1 MERYNLIVLGA
12 GSGGLTVAGGA
23 ALLGARVALLEK
35 HRMGGDCLNYGCV
48 PSKALLR
55 AAKVAHTIRT
65 AEKYGIPG
73 VPALAAR
80 DLRAVMDRVRQAQ
93 ACVAPHDSV
102 ERFTGLGVDVH
113 LAAGRLESPHVVRP
127 EGGPAIW
134 GRHIVLATG
143 SRPRVPDLLGLEG
156 AGFLTNETVFDCE
169 RLPSTLLVIGGGPVG
184 AELGQAFAR
193 LGSRVTIVSGGEHIL
208 PREDGDAAAILAA
221 QLDREGVAILDR
233 ARAVRVA
240 HGVGVKSVVVRMP
253 EGERTID
260 AEEIL
265 VAAGRRANVEGLG
278 LEQAGVA
285 FDERGIRV
293 DRTCRTTVPSVWAVG
308 DVAGPYRFTHWANYQ
323 ARIVMR
329 NTLFPGSW
337 SCDVDT
343 VPWTTFT
350 DPAVAR
356 VGLSEAQARERG
368 VRYDVFTTPFDD
380 NDRALCDG
388 EPEGFVKV
396 LTRKGSATILGATIV
411 HAQAGELL
419 AELVLAQ
426 KHRLGLSKLSSPIHV
441 YPTLGE
447 ANRTLADAYLLGRL
461 TPTMKRVLA
470 RVFAW
475 LRRG

>member
-1 MERYNLIVLGA
+1 M
-12 GSGGLTVAGGA
+12 
-23 ALLGARVALLEK
+23 
-35 HRMGGDCLNYGCV
+35 
-48 PSKALLR
+48 
-55 AAKVAHTIRT
+55 
-65 AEKYGIPG
+65 
-73 VPALAAR
+73 
-80 DLRAVMDRVRQAQ
+80 
-93 ACVAPHDSV
+93 
-102 ERFTGLGVDVH
+102 
-113 LAAGRLESPHVVRP
+113 
-127 EGGPAIW
+127 
-134 GRHIVLATG
+134 
-143 SRPRVPDLLGLEG
+143 PDLPGLEG

-240 HGVGVKSVVVRMP
+240 HGVGVKSVVVSMP

-265 VAAGRRANVEGLG
+265 VAAGRRGNVEGLG

-285 FDERGIRV
+285 FDERGIRI
-293 DRTCRTTVPSVWAVG
+293 DRACRTTVPSVWAVG